1 VKTSTLTFENPHVLR
16 DVAGELGSHL
26 SMIGDVL
33 GVDVSQRG
41 STIRLTVA
49 DDELQQLRR
58 TEHLLRELYKLV
70 DGGFELHTTDVD
82 HALRIVER
90 EATASLA
97 AFFADAVLVTPGHKP
112 ITPRT
117 AGQREYAAVLRSYDI
132 VLGVGPAGTGKTFL
146 AVASAL
152 AALLKGQVGK
162 ILLTRP
168 AVEAGE
174 KLGFLP
180 GDLIEKVNPYLRP
193 LYDALEHML
202 SAEKVARLLERGV
215 IEVAP
220 LAFMRGRT
228 LEQAYVVLDEAQNT
242 TVAQMKMFLTRLGT
256 DSKMVITGDI
266 TQVDLPFRS
275 RSGLLDALEVLA
287 DVQGVGTCRLTTA
300 DIVRHRLVSDI
311 VAAYDRRDKDRDA
324 QLATSNTVALS
335 NRRIAG
341 DQK

>member
-1 VKTSTLTFENPHVLR
+1 MKTATLTFDKAHVLQ

-26 SMIGDVL
+26 SMISEVL

-41 STIRLTVA
+41 STLRLTVA
-49 DDELQQLRR
+49 DERAEQLLKA
-58 TEHLLRELYKLV
+58 EHLLSQLYELV
-70 DGGFELHTTDVD
+70 EGGFALHTTDVD

-90 EATASLA
+90 DTQASLS
-97 AFFADAVLVTPGHKP
+97 AFFADAVFVTPGRKP

-117 AGQREYAAVLRSYDI
+117 AGQREYARVLREYDI
-132 VLGVGPAGTGKTFL
+132 ALGVGPAGTGKTFL

-152 AALLKGQVGK
+152 AALLKGQVK
-162 ILLTRP
+162 RILLTRP

-180 GDLIEKVNPYLRP
+180 GDLVEKVNPYLRP

-228 LEQAYVVLDEAQNT
+228 LDQAYVVLDEAQNT

-266 TQVDLPFRS
+266 TQVDLPYRS
-275 RSGLLDALEVLA
+275 RSGLLDALEVLV
-287 DVQGVGTCRLTTA
+287 DVQGVGTCRLTP
-300 DIVRHRLVSDI
+300 DDVVRHRLVSQI
-311 VAAYDRRDKDRDA
+311 VAAYDRRDQQRNEPAASQEFVEPSKRG
-324 QLATSNTVALS
+324 LGGESL
-335 NRRIAG
+335 
-341 DQK
+341 